1 MACKFHAAMNL
12 SHIPFLSPALRR
24 AALLLGVLA
33 ALAPAVHA
41 EKADR
46 SQRMTIAADQPSTID
61 LLKQVVVF
69 NGNVVIT
76 QGTLT
81 IHADR
86 VEVRESAD
94 GFHAATAIGSA
105 GRPAS
110 FRQKRDSLDE
120 YIEGEAD
127 RVEYDGRADKV
138 LFIGHAQVRRLR
150 GATPADEINGS
161 QITYDNAAEVFS
173 VQGGATSASPGNPGG
188 RVRAVLTPPPEG
200 SAGKAPTAAP
210 PPAAA
215 ASEPPASLKPSNT
228 LKGQQP

>member
-86 VEVRESAD
+86 VELRQSPE
-94 GFHAATAIGSA
+94 GFHSASATGH
-105 GRPAS
+105 PATFS
-110 FRQKRDSLDE
+110 QKR
-120 YIEGEAD
+120 EGLNETIQGQAD
-127 RVEYDGRADKV
+127 RVDYDGRADTV
-138 LFIGHAQVRRLR
+138 HFIGHAVVRRMR
-150 GATPADEINGS
+150 GGAMADEITGNEIS
-161 QITYDNAAEVFS
+161 YDNVTEVFA
-173 VQGGATSASPGNPGG
+173 VAGGPSNVSPANPTG
-188 RVRAVLTPPPEG
+188 RVRAVLSPPPQQD
-200 SAGKAPTAAP
+200 ANKPADKT
-210 PPAAA
+210 PPAA
-215 ASEPPASLKPSNT
+215 LKPST
-228 LKGQQP
+228 SLGDRK

>member
-1 MACKFHAAMNL
+1 M
-12 SHIPFLSPALRR
+12 
-24 AALLLGVLA
+24 ALLA
-33 ALAPAVHA
+33 SLAPAAQA

-94 GFHAATAIGSA
+94 GFHTATAIGSTS
-105 GRPAS
+105 RPAN
-110 FRQKRDSLDE
+110 FRQKRDGLDE
-120 YIEGEAD
+120 YIEGQAD

-150 GATPADEINGS
+150 GSAVADEINGS

-188 RVRAVLTPPPEG
+188 RVRAVLTPPD
-200 SAGKAPTAAP
+200 SNAGKAQAAP
-210 PPAAA
+210 APATP
-215 ASEPPASLKPSNT
+215 ASEPPASLKPSTT